1 MSPADIKEQKPTADQ
16 RMIDIIQAASPEQ
29 LDRVRGL
36 MRAFVEWHRKRH
48 LADIA
53 LIDRYFDPAEFERE
67 LATLPGKYAP
77 PKGRL
82 LLALDAGQAAGC
94 VALRDLGDGICEMK
108 RMFVYAHLHGHG
120 IGRALA
126 ERVVAEAKVA
136 GYDRMR
142 LDTSVGQAE
151 AIGLYKSAGF
161 RPIAPYYSLP
171 DDIAGW
177 LVFMELS
184 L

>member
-1 MSPADIKEQKPTADQ
+1 MTEIICPATPG
-16 RMIDIIQAASPEQ
+16 Q
-29 LDRVRGL
+29 LDQVRDL
-36 MRAFVEWHRKRH
+36 MRAFVAWHRKHH

-53 LIDRYFDPAEFERE
+53 LIDRYFDAAEFEQE
-67 LATLPGKYAP
+67 LGTLPGKYTP
-77 PKGRL
+77 PTGRL
-82 LLALDAGQAAGC
+82 LLAIHAAKPAGC

-108 RMFVYAHLHGHG
+108 RMFVYTDLHGRG

-126 ERVVAEAKVA
+126 DRVVTEARDA
-136 GYDRMR
+136 GYERMR
-142 LDTSVGQAE
+142 LDTSVGQAA

-161 RPIAPYYSLP
+161 RLIAPYYSLP
-171 DDIAGW
+171 DDIKHW